1 MANMEERLETAVTQT
16 EIDSDK
22 WHAIVH
28 GDENSTVETENSQVP
43 TVAKQLKD
51 IREAITG
58 GVADVVAEAESARD
72 EAKSVRDNALTIKSE
87 IEQLK
92 ADTEEVTETAE
103 SYKNM
108 AQTTFNSISSA
119 VNQGIADVQTE
130 TQNQIINVQE
140 AGDTQVSRTQTAATE
155 QIQLASN
162 QADRA
167 ETAAVRAENATN
179 NKLDIDCTNINL
191 SQLLSAL
198 GMIANN
204 SNNYL
209 KFPVLL
215 ENGTIR
221 HFIFQYGITSCRID
235 GDTALT
241 FPTAFPNACL
251 TGQATFNF
259 AFSTSS
265 DAGCGIYNLSKT
277 GATLRNGNNNV
288 GNISWW
294 VLGY

>member
-1 MANMEERLETAVTQT
+1 MANMEERLEATVAQA
-16 EIDSDK
+16 EIDSSK
-22 WHAIVH
+22 WHVIVH
-28 GDENSTVETENSQVP
+28 GDENSMVETENGQVP

-58 GVADVVAEAESARD
+58 GVADVVAEAKSARD

-92 ADTEEVTETAE
+92 ADTEEATETAE

-119 VNQGIADVQTE
+119 VIQGITDVQTE
-130 TQNQIINVQE
+130 TQNQIINIQT
-140 AGDTQVSRTQTAATE
+140 AGDTQVNRTQTAATE

-167 ETAAVRAENATN
+167 ETAAIRAENATN
-179 NKLDIDCTNINL
+179 NKLDIDCANINL

-198 GMIANN
+198 GMTANN

>member
-28 GDENSTVETENSQVP
+28 GDENSTVETENGQVP

-92 ADTEEVTETAE
+92 ADTEEAAETAE

-119 VNQGIADVQTE
+119 VIQGITDVQTE
-130 TQNQIINVQE
+130 TQNQIINIQT
-140 AGDTQVSRTQTAATE
+140 AGDTQVNRTQTAATE
-155 QIQLASN
+155 QIKLASN

-167 ETAAVRAENATN
+167 ETAAIRAENATN
-179 NKLDIDCTNINL
+179 NKLDINCANINL
-191 SQLLSAL
+191 SQLLSTL
-198 GMIANN
+198 GMMANN

>member
-1 MANMEERLETAVTQT
+1 MANMEERLENVVTQT
-16 EIDSDK
+16 KIDSDK
-22 WHAIVH
+22 WHTIVH
-28 GDENSTVETENSQVP
+28 GDENSTVETENGNVP
-43 TVAKQLKD
+43 TIAKQLKD

-92 ADTEEVTETAE
+92 ADTEEAAETAE

-119 VNQGIADVQTE
+119 VNQGITDVQTE

-167 ETAAVRAENATN
+167 ETAAVKAENATN
-179 NKLDIDCTNINL
+179 NKLDIDCANINL

-198 GMIANN
+198 GMTANN

-251 TGQATFNF
+251 TGQATLNF

-288 GNISWW
+288 ENISWW

>member
-28 GDENSTVETENSQVP
+28 GDENSTVETENGQVP

-58 GVADVVAEAESARD
+58 GVADVVAEAERARD

-179 NKLDIDCTNINL
+179 NKLDIDCANINL

>member
-1 MANMEERLETAVTQT
+1 MANMEERLENVVTQT

-22 WHAIVH
+22 WHTIVH
-28 GDENSTVETENSQVP
+28 GDENSTVETENGSVP
-43 TVAKQLKD
+43 TIAKQLKD

-72 EAKSVRDNALTIKSE
+72 DAKSVRDNALTIKSE

-92 ADTEEVTETAE
+92 ADTEEAAETAE

-119 VNQGIADVQTE
+119 VNQGITDVQTE
-130 TQNQIINVQE
+130 TQNQIINVQTV
-140 AGDTQVSRTQTAATE
+140 GDSQVSRTQTAATE

-179 NKLDIDCTNINL
+179 NKLDIDCANINL
-191 SQLLSAL
+191 SQLLSVL
-198 GMIANN
+198 GMMANN